1 MAMRAAR
8 ISPASGAPLS
18 GRTPSWPITHREV
31 GKCDTGQMDAVIGAL
46 AAAGSGLAAGSMLLL
61 GAAIAWLARVPQ
73 GVVAGITAFGAGVL
87 ISALAYELVAEAHAD
102 GGLWPTVLGF
112 AVGALVY
119 VGAAELV
126 DARGRRRGADDKPGG
141 TALLI
146 GALVD
151 GIPESVVLGASVAA
165 TGGLSLP
172 IMLAIAISNLPEG
185 LSSAAGMKDAGRSA
199 RYVFGVWAVVVVVS
213 GLAALLGYVFLRE
226 APPELTAFITTI
238 AAGGILAMVCNTMIP
253 TAFARD
259 RAATGLLATL
269 GFLVAFTISH
279 LP

>member
-1 MAMRAAR
+1 
-8 ISPASGAPLS
+8 
-18 GRTPSWPITHREV
+18 
-31 GKCDTGQMDAVIGAL
+31 MDAVVGAL
-46 AAAGSGLAAGSMLLL
+46 TAAGSGVVAGAMLLL
-61 GAAIAWLARVPQ
+61 GAAIAWFIRVPS
-73 GVVAGITAFGAGVL
+73 GVVAGITAFAAGVL

-112 AVGALVY
+112 ALGALVY
-119 VGAAELV
+119 VVADAIV
-126 DARGRRRGADDKPGG
+126 DARGRRRDGSHQPGD

-151 GIPESVVLGASVAA
+151 GIPESVVLGTSVAA

-172 IMLAIAISNLPEG
+172 ILIAIAIANLPEG
-185 LSSAAGMKDAGRSA
+185 LSSAAGMKDAGHSA
-199 RYVFGVWAVVVVVS
+199 RYVFGVWGAVVAVS
-213 GLAALLGYVFLRE
+213 GLAALLGYLLLRD

-253 TAFARD
+253 MAFARD

-269 GFLVAFTISH
+269 GFLAAFTFSH
-279 LP
+279 L

>member
-1 MAMRAAR
+1 MDV
-8 ISPASGAPLS
+8 
-18 GRTPSWPITHREV
+18 V
-31 GKCDTGQMDAVIGAL
+31 GGAL
-46 AAAGSGLAAGSMLLL
+46 LAAGSGLVAGSVLLL
-61 GAAIAWLARVPQ
+61 GAAIAWLFRVPQ

-87 ISALAYELVAEAHAD
+87 ISALAYELVAEAHEA
-102 GGLWPTVLGF
+102 GGLWPTVFGF
-112 AVGALVY
+112 ALGALIY

-126 DARGRRRGADDKPGG
+126 DARGRRSGKRNQRGG

-151 GIPESVVLGASVAA
+151 GIPESVVLGTTVAA

-172 IMLAIAISNLPEG
+172 ILLAIAIANLPEG
-185 LSSAAGMKDAGRSA
+185 LASSAGMKDAGRSA
-199 RYVFGVWAVVVVVS
+199 RYVFVVWGSVVAVS
-213 GLAALLGYVFLRE
+213 GLASMLGYLLLRD
-226 APPELTAFITTI
+226 AAPELIAFMTTI

-269 GFLVAFTISH
+269 GFLAAFILSH
-279 LP
+279 LG